1 MAASALFENAW
12 AFTASARVSAPLPR
26 IFTLSFDETKPAETS
41 VSNVTSE
48 TRLSTLVTA
57 GGVAAVARTG
67 ASADTLVVVRGTL
80 SGFEII
86 EFHRLLL

>member
-12 AFTASARVSAPLPR
+12 ALTASARVSAPLPR

-48 TRLSTLVTA
+48 SDFFAANSSSVERLIALNSTRLRFVKPNF
-57 GGVAAVARTG
+57 
-67 ASADTLVVVRGTL
+67 GTRRCN
-80 SGFEII
+80 GI
-86 EFHRLLL
+86 